1 MCYSVSRNDRETYF
15 VDAISEFVDFAG
27 VVVVR
32 DNGAGT
38 GCDTE
43 GGIDKGL
50 GDYGRQ
56 GDRVRSTC
64 VGQSGEC
71 TDHTDNGTEQTDQG
85 TQRGHRSD
93 NRQVLL
99 QGGQLQCGSLFETFL
114 DRSYALF
121 FVQGFVFLY
130 LRIGL
135 KSRQNYVGN
144 RTALFCAECTGAF
157 QVVFLEAVFHVADEL
172 GQVTATV
179 GFADGEPALNA
190 QYEYGEEQGLQN
202 RYDDTSFLDS
212 TQHVARQRMVVGV
225 VVHEVCGVTENEVE
239 QAHCDDEADQQ
250 NDTGR
255 TYAANRILCRF

>member
-50 GDYGRQ
+50 GDTGRQ
-56 GDRVRSTC
+56 AIE
-64 VGQSGEC
+64 SGAPALARAANARIIPI
-71 TDHTDNGTEQTDQG
+71 TVPSRPTMG

-190 QYEYGEEQGLQN
+190 QYEYGEEQG
-202 RYDDTSFLDS
+202 R
-212 TQHVARQRMVVGV
+212 R
-225 VVHEVCGVTENEVE
+225 
-239 QAHCDDEADQQ
+239 
-250 NDTGR
+250 TG
-255 TYAANRILCRF
+255 TMTPPL